1 MGTLNSRETGLGRD
15 QLPAGK
21 CSSSLGVISSVLEQ
35 LQEIGAGGTI
45 EELTG
50 GSERVSC
57 WRNWCE
63 LRHQAEQFRCA
74 RGSVGLWIRPG
85 MKQEELWS
93 LRCRVRDVI
102 EEMFQG
108 SARGLSRVD
117 LG

>member
-21 CSSSLGVISSVLEQ
+21 CSFSLGVISSVLEQ

-45 EELTG
+45 EELTD

-57 WRNWCE
+57 WNWCE

-85 MKQEELWS
+85 MKQEEL
-93 LRCRVRDVI
+93 
-102 EEMFQG
+102 
-108 SARGLSRVD
+108 
-117 LG
+117 